1 MTTVEISKLTPRE
14 QMGKI
19 TGPIAQKLHVLC
31 PDLSPNHVTILGLLG
46 TSLSLWLNQY
56 ALKEDNQQLRV
67 VAASGYLIASL
78 FDALDGALAREIKNR
93 GEFHNSDLGQLVD
106 VGADRVAE
114 AIAALVRI
122 LQAENQQDTF
132 GILSASLNGITNFL
146 PSLLRAL
153 AESRGKKVP
162 ETGRDLLEL
171 LGTRAGRLA
180 NVAVGN
186 FLPEVKGLSL
196 AKWFDLLSTVANLKT
211 SISRFKI
218 AQDNTESI
226 QLDQITQEAAAKRL
240 KMLKILTII
249 GTATIGTIGYLS
261 LKSAKK
267 N

>member
-1 MTTVEISKLTPRE
+1 MTTAEISKPTPRE

-19 TGPIAQKLHVLC
+19 TGPMVQKLHVLC

-56 ALKEDNQQLRV
+56 AQKEDNNRLRV
-67 VAASGYLIASL
+67 WAASGYLIASL

-106 VGADRVAE
+106 VGADRIAE
-114 AIAALVRI
+114 AIASLTRIQQARNNQDALAIV
-122 LQAENQQDTF
+122 A
-132 GILSASLNGITNFL
+132 ASLNGISNFV

-186 FLPEVKGLSL
+186 FLPEVKGINL
-196 AKWFDLLSTVANLKT
+196 AKWFDLLSTVGNLKT
-211 SISRFKI
+211 SVNRCKT

-226 QLDQITQEAAAKRL
+226 QLDQISQEAASKRL
-240 KMLKILTII
+240 KMLKILTVI
-249 GTATIGTIGYLS
+249 GTAIIGMVGYLS